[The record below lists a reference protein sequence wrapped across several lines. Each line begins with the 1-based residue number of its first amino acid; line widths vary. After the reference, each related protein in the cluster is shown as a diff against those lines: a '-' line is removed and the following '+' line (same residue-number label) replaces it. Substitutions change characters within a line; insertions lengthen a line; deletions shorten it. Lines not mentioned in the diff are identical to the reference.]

1 VAEVASD
8 EVAGLLAVPDGGG
21 GEPLAALG
29 LGDSQVV
36 AAVVDAA
43 ASTDDTVRFN
53 AFRALV
59 VIGDAKPAALLPH
72 WDRFAAMLASPNAY
86 HRSIGLHA
94 LARAAAADDG
104 ARFDGLRERFL
115 GLLDDDS
122 VMVARYLVQ
131 QVPRLVAARPDLAAE
146 VTKRLLAIDETHHP
160 AGRRD
165 LLKADIVEAFGVY
178 LDGMPADLAAA
189 CCGFAA
195 DQLGNP
201 SPKARAAAK
210 AFVKRNG

>member
-1 VAEVASD
+1 VADVASD

-29 LGDSQVV
+29 LGDPEVV

-72 WDRFAAMLASPNAY
+72 WDRFVAMLASPNAY

-94 LARAAAADDG
+94 LARAAAADG
-104 ARFDGLRERFL
+104 GRFDGLREQFL

-131 QVPRLVAARPDLAAE
+131 HVPRLVAARPDLAAE
-146 VTKRLLAIDETHHP
+146 VTNRLLAIDETHHP

-165 LLKADIVEAFGVY
+165 LLKADIVEAFGAY

-189 CCGFAA
+189 CRGFAA
-195 DQLGNP
+195 DQLGNR